1 MVWILNVL
9 FLKLKSCMV
18 LVSYENEVYTF
29 VHPLLFVTEW
39 HHWFLNSIGFTIN
52 EPKTYAILHETLNL
66 RFRNSKPIF
75 LAIYFLLIVSLF
87 LKLCLLFWVD
97 IYILDVLLDSNILS
111 FIIWSISSLHLEPLT
126 WHSEDRIIF
135 TSI

>member
-18 LVSYENEVYTF
+18 LVSYENEVYNF

-39 HHWFLNSIGFTIN
+39 HHWFLNSKGFTIN

-75 LAIYFLLIVSLF
+75 LAIYFLLIASLF

-111 FIIWSISSLHLEPLT
+111 FIIWSISSLRLEPLT